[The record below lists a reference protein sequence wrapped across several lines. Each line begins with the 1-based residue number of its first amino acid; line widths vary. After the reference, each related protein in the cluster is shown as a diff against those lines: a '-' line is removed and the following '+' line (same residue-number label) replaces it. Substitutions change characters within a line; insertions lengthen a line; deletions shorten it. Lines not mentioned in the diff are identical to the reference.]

1 MKQLN
6 IENELRDVVAR
17 LILQV
22 ELATAQGRTDI
33 NLALEDAFI
42 PILKSV
48 FNLPHLINLNRKQ
61 KNYPGIDLGDDHDRV
76 AFQVTSTTTLDKV
89 KKTVGQFMERKYF
102 NTFDELFILMLLP
115 KQSSYSQTSINEL
128 LDERFTFNAK
138 KHIIDLGDLLAMVTE
153 LRVAAQE
160 RVLSEFKQILGDVN
174 AYNSFSADT
183 VEAPAVLTSN
193 LLAIEL
199 PEHIYVAD
207 LAVDEKTVLERAKA
221 ELGYKR
227 KTRKKRSIVKMAL
240 VLNEVETDSWVVYEN
255 KLFSFHDIEASGLST
270 VVEQGTV
277 ERLDAEDLAYSDEID
292 NVNIYKQLLFAET
305 QELLKQARVRTHP
318 RDRFFFFGPKAE
330 GDRDRKE
337 TWIGKKKA
345 VRTVYEIKQQTKD
358 PTKVAHH
365 KHLSFDLTFTQIG
378 EVWYA
383 QVTPNW
389 YYSYNG
395 YKRSR
400 WHEDLLTTQK
410 KREFNLTV
418 RNMTRFT
425 AYFLRQLTA
434 ELGSELQFGSL
445 VEFNTQAED
454 EDAPLLDD
462 DTDGAEAAA

>member
-89 KKTVGQFMERKYF
+89 KKTIGQFMERNYF
-102 NTFDELFILMLLP
+102 NTFDELFVLMLLP
-115 KQSSYSQTSINEL
+115 KQSSYSQASINEL
-128 LDERFTFNAK
+128 LDERFTFNTK
-138 KHIIDLGDLLAMVTE
+138 KHVIDLSDLLAMVTE

-160 RVLSEFKQILGDVN
+160 RVLLEFKQILGDVN

-183 VEAPAVLTSN
+183 VASPAFLTSN
-193 LLAIEL
+193 LLSIEL
-199 PEHIYVAD
+199 PQHVYVAD
-207 LAVDEKTVLERAKA
+207 LAIDEKAVLERAEA

-240 VLNEVETDSWVVYEN
+240 LLNEVDTDSWVVYEDR
-255 KLFSFHDIEASGLST
+255 LFSFHDIEHSGLST
-270 VVEQGTV
+270 VVENGTV
-277 ERLDAEDLAYSDEID
+277 ERLDSTDLADSDEID
-292 NVNIYKQLLFAET
+292 NINIYKQLLFAET
-305 QELLKQARVRTHP
+305 QELLKQVGVRTHAK
-318 RDRFFFFGPKAE
+318 DRFFFFGPKDD

-365 KHLSFDLTFTQIG
+365 KHHSFDLTFTQIG
-378 EVWYA
+378 AVWYA

-400 WHEDLLTTQK
+400 WHEDLLATQK

-425 AYFLRQLTA
+425 AYFLSTLTTEA
-434 ELGSELQFGSL
+434 SSELQFGSL
-445 VEFNTQAED
+445 VEFNTQD
-454 EDAPLLDD
+454 EDAPQLDD
-462 DTDGAEAAA
+462 DTDSEEAAA